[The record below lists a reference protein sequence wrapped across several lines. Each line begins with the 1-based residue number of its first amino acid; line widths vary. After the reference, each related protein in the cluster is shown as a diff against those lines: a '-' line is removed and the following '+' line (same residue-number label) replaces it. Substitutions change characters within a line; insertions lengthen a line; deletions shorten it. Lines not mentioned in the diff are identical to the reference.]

1 MFSQQIIAENLAK
14 AYAFYKNWNEA
25 GEICK
30 TLVSLNTSDLQ
41 AVEMYARTLAM
52 SGKIPES
59 KAQYERAL
67 ELAQQQN
74 DEAIVTRVCTAS
86 FSRDLCQFLRLVI
99 VLFVKEIC
107 RQKARLHYG
116 GFKWYVCQEK
126 EFGSDK
132 FLSVNAFPSQFL
144 SVPYQTI
151 YPCSDH
157 LYR

>member
-1 MFSQQIIAENLAK
+1 MAHTTVICWYCVFSQQIIAENLAK

-30 TLVSLNTSDLQ
+30 KLVSLNTSDLQ

-116 GFKWYVCQEK
+116 GFWVRHAA
-126 EFGSDK
+126 DK
-132 FLSVNAFPSQFL
+132 SGTCAKKKSSARINF
-144 SVPYQTI
+144 
-151 YPCSDH
+151 
-157 LYR
+157 